1 HYSEKVSCKRLSIN
15 HNFKRKDK
23 IMNIKNLTKEDIL
36 SQINYLEQN
45 IKKGPAAYQS
55 NRISRIRTLKSSL
68 RNRKA
73 VSL

>member
-1 HYSEKVSCKRLSIN
+1 
-15 HNFKRKDK
+15 
-23 IMNIKNLTKEDIL
+23 MNIKNLTKEDIL

-68 RNRKA
+68 RYSKP